1 MSVQSHPAAQQ
12 DLAAAP
18 EFPRHVV
25 TAVLVAHD
33 GARWLPDALAG
44 LLGQERPVQYAVAA
58 DTGSADDSS
67 RLVAEALGDDRVL
80 HLARRTGFGQA
91 VEEAARTA
99 PVLTP
104 EDLPYLRRPSGWDP
118 VTRSWRDDAY
128 DMPELPHG
136 EPVHWLWL
144 LHDDCAPEPEALAQL
159 LRVVDTEYELGR
171 DDVAVVGPKLRGWYD
186 RRQLLEVGVSIA
198 NSGRRWTGLDRR
210 EQDQGQHDHV
220 RTVLSVSTAGM
231 LIRRDVFE
239 RLGGFDRRLPL
250 MRDDVD
256 LCWRAHAAGL
266 RVLVAPEAVVR
277 HAEAASRERRA
288 VDCAGRTTASPHKV
302 DKAGAVHTLLVNVRT
317 AALPWVLLRI
327 VLGTLLRTVAYLVG
341 KVPGQ
346 ALDEIRGL
354 LGVLLRPERIIA
366 GRRERGRPQV
376 EKDELRPLFP
386 PPGATVRA
394 TVEQVAGD
402 LFGSSDAEAAAG
414 AGRHGGGI
422 ESGPGGDD
430 ADFLEIEQFARL
442 KRIARKPGP
451 VLFLI
456 LLLVSLA
463 ACRALL
469 GGGALAGG
477 ALLPVPAGAGELWSR
492 YVDAWHTVGTGG
504 TASAPPYLAIVATV
518 ASLLLGST
526 GLAVTL
532 LMVCSVPLAGATAY
546 FASRPLVP
554 SRLLR
559 AWAAVAYAFLP
570 AATGALAG
578 GRIGTAVLAVLLP
591 LIARAGVAAAGLS
604 GSSGARGSWRA
615 TWAYAL
621 LLTVTTAFTPVVWP
635 VALVLGIGVL
645 ALRRGEITAYAPR
658 FLAQLGT
665 PLLLLAPWSLSLL
678 PFGFFDEAGLEY
690 GSSAASAL
698 DLLGASP
705 GGPGTVGGLLLLGIV
720 LAALAALLRSE
731 RQLGVRTAWVVA
743 LVALVF
749 SVLSNR
755 SAWAG
760 PATLVYGIALLSAA
774 TLGAD
779 GARFRVAE
787 QSFGWRQPVA
797 ALIAL
802 ASALGPLIAAAGW
815 MFGGADGPVERRDPV
830 QVPAFVAEESRTR
843 DQARTLVLDSDSA
856 AHVGYMLVRGSGA
869 RLGDGELASGDG
881 GNSTL
886 DKVVANLVAGSGAD
900 QADQLGGFAVRYVLV
915 HKGAPREVTRVLDAT
930 PGLSRLSQQD
940 GSGLWRVDQEVARA
954 TIVSGDKAAA
964 GKSPGGEPE
973 PVAAGPV
980 EIHTDIEAGADGRV
994 LRLADTAAEGW
1005 TATLDGKPLTR
1016 TTVDGWAQGFQ
1027 LPASGG
1033 RLDVTYDDPFT
1044 HTAWLWAQGLL
1055 AVVLVVLALPGR
1067 RRDVDDDLPDEPL
1080 VPAQPVEGEGRR
1092 ARRLRAQAEAEA
1104 EAEAGA
1110 LAEAEPGP
1118 EAAGDAAEVP
1128 EPPAQA
1134 PVPVPQQQAYG
1145 EWDATGYTGA
1155 GYGSYDGGY
1164 GGEQYQAAQQ
1174 YDPGAY
1180 GQQPYPAADP
1190 YQADAYQGGHGGEGG
1205 QGTQYGA
1212 GQYDPYAYG
1221 DPTQAQEGGYD
1232 PAYDQSYGQGGYDM
1246 PYDPSQP
1253 QQPQQPHG
1261 TGSERPDGS
1270 QQ

>member
-1 MSVQSHPAAQQ
+1 M
-12 DLAAAP
+12 
-18 EFPRHVV
+18 V

-67 RLVAEALGDDRVL
+67 RLVADALGDDRVL

-91 VEEAARTA
+91 VEEATRTA

-136 EPVHWLWL
+136 EPVQWLWL

-256 LCWRAHAAGL
+256 LCWRAHAEGL

-366 GRRERGRPQV
+366 GRRERGRPQI

-386 PPGATVRA
+386 PPGATIRA

-451 VLFLI
+451 VLFLV

-477 ALLPVPAGAGELWSR
+477 ALLPAPAGAGELWSR

-504 TASAPPYLAIVATV
+504 TASAPPYLAILATF
-518 ASLLLGST
+518 ASVLLGST

-532 LMVCSVPLAGATAY
+532 LLVCSVPLAGATAY

-591 LIARAGVAAAGLS
+591 LVARAGVAAAGLAN
-604 GSSGARGSWRA
+604 SSGVRGSWRA

-645 ALRRGEITAYAPR
+645 ALRRGEITAYGLR
-658 FLAQLGT
+658 FLAQFGT

-705 GGPGTVGGLLLLGIV
+705 GGPGTVGGLFLVGIV

-731 RQLGVRTAWVVA
+731 RQPAVRTAWAVA

-749 SVLSNR
+749 SVLANQ

-815 MFGGADGPVERRDPV
+815 VIGGADGPMERRDPV
-830 QVPAFVAEESRTR
+830 QVPAFVAEESHTR

-915 HKGAPREVTRVLDAT
+915 HRGAPREVTRVLDAT

-954 TIVSGDKAAA
+954 TIVAGEKSGA
-964 GKSPGGEPE
+964 GKSGGGGPE

-980 EIHTDIEAGADGRV
+980 EIHTDIEAGPDGRV

-1016 TTVDGWAQGFQ
+1016 TTVDGWAQGFE

-1033 RLDVTYDDPFT
+1033 RLDVSYDAPFT
-1044 HTAWLWAQGLL
+1044 HTAWLWVQGLL
-1055 AVVLVVLALPGR
+1055 GLVLVVLALPGR
-1067 RRDVDDDLPDEPL
+1067 RRDVDDDLPDEQL
-1080 VPAQPVEGEGRR
+1080 VPAQAADGEGRR

-1104 EAEAGA
+1104 AEAGA
-1110 LAEAEPGP
+1110 GAGVDPGP
-1118 EAAGDAAEVP
+1118 ETAGDTAEAPEVP
-1128 EPPAQA
+1128 EPPAA
-1134 PVPVPQQQAYG
+1134 PPVPVPQQQAYAA
-1145 EWDATGYTGA
+1145 WDTTTGYPGA
-1155 GYGSYDGGY
+1155 EYGSYDGTY
-1164 GGEQYQAAQQ
+1164 GGEQYQGAQQ

-1180 GQQPYPAADP
+1180 GQQPYQADP
-1190 YQADAYQGGHGGEGG
+1190 YQQDAYQGGHGG
-1205 QGTQYGA
+1205 QAAQYGTG

-1221 DPTQAQEGGYD
+1221 DPAQRQEAGYD
-1232 PAYDQSYGQGGYDM
+1232 PAFDQTYGQAGYDTS
-1246 PYDPSQP
+1246 YDPS
-1253 QQPQQPHG
+1253 QPQQPHG

>member
-1 MSVQSHPAAQQ
+1 MSVQSHTAAQQ
-12 DLAAAP
+12 DLAATP

-58 DTGSADDSS
+58 DTGSADDSA
-67 RLVAEALGDDRVL
+67 RLVGEALGGDHVL

-91 VEEAARTA
+91 VEEAARTV

-104 EDLPYLRRPSGWDP
+104 EDLPYLKRPSGWDP
-118 VTRSWRDDAY
+118 VTRTWRDDAY
-128 DMPELPHG
+128 DLPELPHG
-136 EPVHWLWL
+136 EPVQWLWL
-144 LHDDCAPEPEALAQL
+144 LHDDCAPEPDALAQL

-220 RTVLSVSTAGM
+220 RPVLSVSTAGM

-266 RVLVAPEAVVR
+266 RVLIAPEAVVR

-327 VLGTLLRTVAYLVG
+327 VLGTMLRTVAYLVG

-366 GRRERGRPQV
+366 ARRERGRPQV

-386 PPGATVRA
+386 PPGATIRV
-394 TVEQVAGD
+394 TVEQVAGN
-402 LFGSSDAEAAAG
+402 LVGSSEAETAAG

-456 LLLVSLA
+456 LLLASLA

-477 ALLPVPAGAGELWSR
+477 ALLPAPADAGELWSR
-492 YVDAWHTVGTGG
+492 YADAWHTVGTGG
-504 TASAPPYLAIVATV
+504 TASAPPYLAILAAL
-518 ASLLLGST
+518 ASALLGST
-526 GLAVTL
+526 GTAVTL
-532 LMVCSVPLAGATAY
+532 LLVGSVPLAGATAY
-546 FASRPLVP
+546 FASRPLVM

-591 LIARAGVAAAGLS
+591 LIARAGVAAAGLTS
-604 GSSGARGSWRA
+604 TSGARGSWRA

-635 VALVLGIGVL
+635 LALLLGLGVL
-645 ALRRGEITAYAPR
+645 ALRRGEITAYGLR

-690 GSSAASAL
+690 GASAASAL

-705 GGPGTVGGLLLLGIV
+705 GGPGTTGGLVLIGIV

-731 RQLGVRTAWVVA
+731 RQLGIRVAWAVA
-743 LVALVF
+743 LAGFVF
-749 SVLSNR
+749 AVLSNR
-755 SAWAG
+755 STWAG
-760 PATLVYGIALLSAA
+760 PATLVYGIALLAAA

-802 ASALGPLIAAAGW
+802 ASAVGPLIAATGW
-815 MFGGADGPVERRDPV
+815 MIGGADGPVERRDPA

-843 DQARTLVLDSDSA
+843 DQARTLVLDSDST

-869 RLGDGELASGDG
+869 RLGDGELAAEDG
-881 GNSTL
+881 ENSTL
-886 DKVVANLVAGSGAD
+886 DKIVANLVAGSGAD

-954 TIVSGDKAAA
+954 TIVSGGDSATGA
-964 GKSPGGEPE
+964 PQ

-980 EIHTDIEAGADGRV
+980 DIHTDIEPGPDGRV

-1005 TATLDGKPLTR
+1005 TATLDGKPLSR
-1016 TTVDGWAQGFQ
+1016 TTVDGWAQGFE

-1044 HTAWLWAQGLL
+1044 HSVWLWAQGLL

-1067 RRDVDDDLPDEPL
+1067 RRDVDDDLPEEPL
-1080 VPAQPVEGEGRR
+1080 IPAEALEGEGRR

-1104 EAEAGA
+1104 EAGTDTEPPVAPADGA
-1110 LAEAEPGP
+1110 P
-1118 EAAGDAAEVP
+1118 EAP
-1128 EPPAQA
+1128 EPPAA
-1134 PVPVPQQQAYG
+1134 PPMPPAPVPQQPAYG
-1145 EWDATGYTGA
+1145 EWDSTGYRTE
-1155 GYGSYDGGY
+1155 YGTYDAY
-1164 GGEQYQAAQQ
+1164 GQEQYQGGVQQQ
-1174 YDPGAY
+1174 YDQGGYA
-1180 GQQPYPAADP
+1180 QQPYQQGDP
-1190 YQADAYQGGHGGEGG
+1190 YQAEPYPADAYQDGSGAPYEPD
-1205 QGTQYGA
+1205 QYA
-1212 GQYDPYAYG
+1212 PYAYG
-1221 DPTQAQEGGYD
+1221 EQAQAQPQEGGYD
-1232 PAYDQSYGQGGYDM
+1232 PAYDQAYGQGGYDA

-1253 QQPQQPHG
+1253 HHPHG

>member
-1 MSVQSHPAAQQ
+1 M
-12 DLAAAP
+12 
-18 EFPRHVV
+18 V

-58 DTGSADDSS
+58 DTGSADDSA
-67 RLVAEALGDDRVL
+67 RLVGEALGDDHVL

-99 PVLTP
+99 PLLTP
-104 EDLPYLRRPSGWDP
+104 EELPYLRRPSGWDP
-118 VTRSWRDDAY
+118 VSRTWRDDAY
-128 DMPELPHG
+128 DLPELPHG
-136 EPVHWLWL
+136 EPVQWLWL
-144 LHDDCAPEPEALAQL
+144 LHDDCAPEPDALAQL
-159 LRVVDTEYELGR
+159 LRVVDTEYGLGR

-220 RTVLSVSTAGM
+220 RPVLSVSTAGM

-256 LCWRAHAAGL
+256 LCWRANAAGM
-266 RVLVAPEAVVR
+266 RVLIAPEAVVR

-317 AALPWVLLRI
+317 AALPWVLLR
-327 VLGTLLRTVAYLVG
+327 VVVGTLLRTVAYLVG

-354 LGVLLRPERIIA
+354 LGVLLRPERVIA

-386 PPGATVRA
+386 PPGATVRV
-394 TVEQVAGD
+394 TVEQIAGS
-402 LFGSSDAEAAAG
+402 LAGTSDAETAAG

-451 VLFLI
+451 VLFLV

-463 ACRALL
+463 ACRALF

-477 ALLPVPAGAGELWSR
+477 ALLPAPAGAGDLWAR
-492 YVDAWHTVGTGG
+492 YADAWHTVGTGG
-504 TASAPPYLAIVATV
+504 TASAPPYLAFLAIL

-526 GLAVTL
+526 GLALTL
-532 LMVCSVPLAGATAY
+532 LLVGSVPLAGVTAY

-559 AWAAVAYAFLP
+559 AWAAVVYAFLP

-578 GRIGTAVLAVLLP
+578 GRVGTAVLAVLLP
-591 LIARAGVAAAGLS
+591 LIARAAVAAAGL
-604 GSSGARGSWRA
+604 GNTAGARGSWRA

-621 LLTVTTAFTPVVWP
+621 LLTITTAFTPVVWP
-635 VALVLGIGVL
+635 VALLLGIGVL
-645 ALRRGEITAYAPR
+645 VLRRAEITAYGPR

-665 PLLLLAPWSLSLL
+665 PLLLLAPWSLTLIPS
-678 PFGFFDEAGLEY
+678 GFLDEAGLEY
-690 GSSAASAL
+690 GASAASPL
-698 DLLGASP
+698 DLLGVSP
-705 GGPGTVGGLLLLGIV
+705 GGPGTVGGPVLIGIV

-731 RQLGVRTAWVVA
+731 RRLGIRAAWAVA
-743 LVALVF
+743 LVGLVF
-749 SVLSNR
+749 AVLSNR

-760 PATLVYGIALLSAA
+760 PATLVYGIALLAAA

-779 GARFRVAE
+779 GARSRVAE

-802 ASALGPLIAAAGW
+802 ASAVGPLIAAAGW
-815 MFGGADGPVERRDPV
+815 MIGGADGPLERRDPV
-830 QVPAFVAEESRTR
+830 QVPAFVAEESGTK

-856 AHVGYMLVRGSGA
+856 AHVRYTLVRGSGA
-869 RLGDGELASGDG
+869 RLGDGEPAGRGG
-881 GNSTL
+881 GNTGL

-915 HKGAPREVTRVLDAT
+915 HKGAPREVSRVLDAT

-954 TIVSGDKAAA
+954 TIVSGAKT
-964 GKSPGGEPE
+964 GTGEPQ

-980 EIHTDIEAGADGRV
+980 EIHTKIPAGADGRV

-1016 TTVDGWAQGFQ
+1016 TTVDGWAQGFE

-1033 RLDVTYDDPFT
+1033 TLAVTYDAPFT
-1044 HTAWLWAQGLL
+1044 HTLWLWAQGLL

-1067 RRDVDDDLPDEPL
+1067 RRDVDDDLPEEEP
-1080 VPAQPVEGEGRR
+1080 VAAEPVEGEGRR

-1104 EAEAGA
+1104 GAAAAAEA
-1110 LAEAEPGP
+1110 
-1118 EAAGDAAEVP
+1118 P
-1128 EPPAQA
+1128 EPPEGA
-1134 PVPVPQQQAYG
+1134 PVPVPQQPAYG
-1145 EWDATGYTGA
+1145 AWESAEYAGA
-1155 GYGSYDGGY
+1155 EYGSYDAY
-1164 GGEQYQAAQQ
+1164 GAERYQGAPQQ
-1174 YDPGAY
+1174 YDQGAY
-1180 GQQPYPAADP
+1180 AQQPYQGDPSYPAG
-1190 YQADAYQGGHGGEGG
+1190 AYQNGQNGQDPQGG
-1205 QGTQYGA
+1205 GA
-1212 GQYDPYAYG
+1212 YDTGQYDPYAYG
-1221 DPTQAQEGGYD
+1221 DQSYGRGGYD
-1232 PAYDQSYGQGGYDM
+1232 T

-1253 QQPQQPHG
+1253 HDPHG

>member
-1 MSVQSHPAAQQ
+1 MSVQSHTAAQQ
-12 DLAAAP
+12 DLAATP

-58 DTGSADDSS
+58 DTGSADESS
-67 RLVAEALGDDRVL
+67 RLVADALGDERVL

-91 VEEAARTA
+91 VEEATRTA

-128 DMPELPHG
+128 DLPELPHG
-136 EPVHWLWL
+136 EPVQWLWL
-144 LHDDCAPEPEALAQL
+144 LHDDCAPEPDALAQL

-256 LCWRAHAAGL
+256 LCWRAHAEGL

-317 AALPWVLLRI
+317 AALPWVLLRV
-327 VLGTLLRTVAYLVG
+327 VLGTLLRTLAYLVG

-386 PPGATVRA
+386 PPGATIRA

-451 VLFLI
+451 VLFLV

-477 ALLPVPAGAGELWSR
+477 ALLPAPAGAGELWSR

-504 TASAPPYLAIVATV
+504 TASAPPYLAILATF
-518 ASLLLGST
+518 ASVLLGST

-532 LMVCSVPLAGATAY
+532 LLVCSVPLAGATAY

-591 LIARAGVAAAGLS
+591 LVARAGVAASGLAN
-604 GSSGARGSWRA
+604 SSGVRGSWRA

-645 ALRRGEITAYAPR
+645 ALRRAEITAYGPR

-705 GGPGTVGGLLLLGIV
+705 GGPGTVGGLFLFGIV

-731 RQLGVRTAWVVA
+731 RQPAVRTAWAVA

-749 SVLSNR
+749 AVLSNR

-774 TLGAD
+774 ALGAD

-802 ASALGPLIAAAGW
+802 ASALGPLIAAVGW
-815 MFGGADGPVERRDPV
+815 MIGGADGPVERRDPV
-830 QVPAFVAEESRTR
+830 QVPAFVAEESHTR

-886 DKVVANLVAGSGAD
+886 DKIVANLVAGSGAD

-940 GSGLWRVDQEVARA
+940 GSGLWRVNQEVARA
-954 TIVSGDKAAA
+954 TVVAGEKSDA
-964 GKSPGGEPE
+964 GKSGEPV

-980 EIHTDIEAGADGRV
+980 EIHTDIESGPDGRV

-1016 TTVDGWAQGFQ
+1016 TTVDGWAQGFE

-1033 RLDVTYDDPFT
+1033 RLDVTYEAPFT

-1055 AVVLVVLALPGR
+1055 GLVLVVLALPGR
-1067 RRDVDDDLPDEPL
+1067 RRDVDDDLPDEQL
-1080 VPAQPVEGEGRR
+1080 VPVQAADGEGRR

-1104 EAEAGA
+1104 AEAGA
-1110 LAEAEPGP
+1110 GAGVDPGP
-1118 EAAGDAAEVP
+1118 EPADDPAGDPAGAPEVP
-1128 EPPAQA
+1128 EPPAA
-1134 PVPVPQQQAYG
+1134 PPVPVPQQQAYG
-1145 EWDATGYTGA
+1145 TWDTTTGYPGA
-1155 GYGSYDGGY
+1155 EYGSYDGGY
-1164 GGEQYQAAQQ
+1164 GGEQYQGAQQ

-1180 GQQPYPAADP
+1180 GQQPYQADP
-1190 YQADAYQGGHGGEGG
+1190 YQQDAHQGGHGG
-1205 QGTQYGA
+1205 QTAQYGTG

-1221 DPTQAQEGGYD
+1221 GPTQGQEAGYD
-1232 PAYDQSYGQGGYDM
+1232 PAFDQAYGQGGYDT

-1253 QQPQQPHG
+1253 RQPHG

>member
-1 MSVQSHPAAQQ
+1 MSVQSHTAAQQ
-12 DLAAAP
+12 DLAATP

-58 DTGSADDSS
+58 DTGSADDSA
-67 RLVAEALGDDRVL
+67 RLVGEALGGDRVL

-91 VEEAARTA
+91 VEEATRTV

-104 EDLPYLRRPSGWDP
+104 DDLPYLKRPSGWDP
-118 VTRSWRDDAY
+118 ATRTWRDDAY
-128 DMPELPHG
+128 DLPELPHG
-136 EPVHWLWL
+136 EPVQWLWL
-144 LHDDCAPEPEALAQL
+144 LHDDCAPEPDALAQL

-171 DDVAVVGPKLRGWYD
+171 EDVAAVGPKLRGWYD

-220 RTVLSVSTAGM
+220 RPVLSVSTAGM

-266 RVLVAPEAVVR
+266 RVLIAPEAVVR

-302 DKAGAVHTLLVNVRT
+302 DKAGAVHTLLANVRA

-327 VLGTLLRTVAYLVG
+327 VLGTLLRTLAYLVG

-354 LGVLLRPERIIA
+354 LSVLLRPERIVA
-366 GRRERGRPQV
+366 ARRERGRPQV

-386 PPGATVRA
+386 PPGATIRV
-394 TVEQVAGD
+394 TVEQVAGN
-402 LFGSSDAEAAAG
+402 LVGSSEAETAAG

-456 LLLVSLA
+456 LLLASLA

-469 GGGALAGG
+469 TGGALAGG
-477 ALLPVPAGAGELWSR
+477 ALLPAPADAGELWSR
-492 YVDAWHTVGTGG
+492 YADAWHTVGTGG
-504 TASAPPYLAIVATV
+504 TASAPPYLAILA
-518 ASLLLGST
+518 ALSSLLFGST
-526 GLAVTL
+526 GTAVTL
-532 LMVCSVPLAGATAY
+532 LLAGSVPLAGATAY
-546 FASRPLVP
+546 FASRPLVM

-578 GRIGTAVLAVLLP
+578 GRVGTAVLAVLLP
-591 LIARAGVAAAGLS
+591 LIARAGVAAAGLTS
-604 GSSGARGSWRA
+604 TSGARGSWRA

-635 VALVLGIGVL
+635 IALVLGLGVL
-645 ALRRGEITAYAPR
+645 ALRRAEITAYGLR

-705 GGPGTVGGLLLLGIV
+705 GGPGTVGGLVLIGIV

-731 RQLGVRTAWVVA
+731 RQPAVRAAWAVA
-743 LVALVF
+743 LAGLVF
-749 SVLSNR
+749 AALSNR

-802 ASALGPLIAAAGW
+802 ASAVGPLIAAAGW
-815 MFGGADGPVERRDPV
+815 MIGGADGPLERRDPV

-843 DQARTLVLDSDSA
+843 DQARTLVLDSDST
-856 AHVGYMLVRGSGA
+856 AHVGYMLVRGSGV
-869 RLGDGELASGDG
+869 RLGDGELAAGDG
-881 GNSTL
+881 ENATL
-886 DKVVANLVAGSGAD
+886 DKIVANLVAGSGAD

-954 TIVSGDKAAA
+954 TIVAGGDT
-964 GKSPGGEPE
+964 GGEPR

-980 EIHTDIEAGADGRV
+980 DIHTDVEPGPDGRV

-1016 TTVDGWAQGFQ
+1016 TTVDGWAQGFE

-1080 VPAQPVEGEGRR
+1080 VPAEALEGDGRR

-1104 EAEAGA
+1104 EAAAEQPGA
-1110 LAEAEPGP
+1110 LADGTP
-1118 EAAGDAAEVP
+1118 EMP
-1128 EPPAQA
+1128 EPPAA
-1134 PVPVPQQQAYG
+1134 PPAPPTAPVPQQPAYG
-1145 EWDATGYTGA
+1145 DWDSA
-1155 GYGSYDGGY
+1155 GYQNEYGGY
-1164 GGEQYQAAQQ
+1164 AAYGQEQYQGAQQQ
-1174 YDPGAY
+1174 YDQGAY
-1180 GQQPYPAADP
+1180 GRQPYQAEGPYQGEPYPAG
-1190 YQADAYQGGHGGEGG
+1190 AYQDGTGG
-1205 QGTQYGA
+1205 QFEQ
-1212 GQYDPYAYG
+1212 
-1221 DPTQAQEGGYD
+1221 GGYD
-1232 PAYDQSYGQGGYDM
+1232 PYTYGEHAQTQQPRDGEYDPAWDQAYGQGGYDT

-1253 QQPQQPHG
+1253 DHPHG
-1261 TGSERPDGS
+1261 PGSERPHGS

>member
-1 MSVQSHPAAQQ
+1 M
-12 DLAAAP
+12 
-18 EFPRHVV
+18 
-25 TAVLVAHD
+25 TAVLVSHD

-44 LLGQERPVQYAVAA
+44 LLGQERPVQYAMGA
-58 DTGSADDSS
+58 DTGSADASAQ
-67 RLVAEALGDDRVL
+67 LVTDALGADRVL

-91 VEEAARTA
+91 VEEVGRMA

-104 EDLPYLRRPSGWDP
+104 DDLPYLKRPSGWDP
-118 VTRSWRDDAY
+118 VTRTWRDDAY
-128 DMPELPHG
+128 DLPELPHG
-136 EPVHWLWL
+136 EPVQWLWL
-144 LHDDCAPEPEALAQL
+144 LHDDCAPEPDALAQL
-159 LRVVDTEYELGR
+159 LRVVENEYDLGR
-171 DDVAVVGPKLRGWYD
+171 NDVAVVGPKLRGWYD
-186 RRQLLEVGVSIA
+186 RRQLLEVGVTIA

-220 RTVLSVSTAGM
+220 RPVLSVSTAGM

-239 RLGGFDRRLPL
+239 QLGGFDRRLPL

-256 LCWRAHAAGL
+256 LCWRANAAGH
-266 RVLVAPEAVVR
+266 RVLIAPEAVVR

-302 DKAGAVHTLLVNVRT
+302 DKAGAVYALLVNART
-317 AALPWVLLRI
+317 AVLPWVLLRL

-354 LGVLLRPERIIA
+354 LGVLLRPERILA
-366 GRRERGRPQV
+366 GRRRRGRPAV
-376 EKDELRPLFP
+376 DKDELRPLFP

-394 TVEQVAGD
+394 TVEQAAGN
-402 LFGSSDAEAAAG
+402 LFADSDPEITSG

-451 VLFLI
+451 VLFLV
-456 LLLVSLA
+456 LLLVSLV

-477 ALLPVPAGAGELWSR
+477 ALLPAPADSSELWSR
-492 YVDAWHTVGTGG
+492 YLDSWHAVGAGG
-504 TASAPPYLAIVATV
+504 TPSAPPYLAMVAML
-518 ASLLLGST
+518 ASVLFGST

-532 LMVCSVPLAGATAY
+532 LLVFSVPLAGLTAY
-546 FASRPLVP
+546 FASRPLVE

-559 AWAAVAYAFLP
+559 AWAAVVYAFLP

-578 GRIGTAVLAVLLP
+578 GRLGTAVLAVLLP
-591 LIARAGVAAAGLS
+591 LIARAGIAASGLANAS
-604 GSSGARGSWRA
+604 DTRGSWRA

-621 LLTVTTAFTPVVWP
+621 LLTVTTAFTPIVWP
-635 VALVLGIGVL
+635 IALVLGIALL
-645 ALRRGEITAYAPR
+645 AVRRAEITAYGPR
-658 FLAQLGT
+658 VLAQLGT
-665 PLLLLAPWSLSLL
+665 PLLILAPWSLSLL
-678 PFGFFDEAGLEY
+678 PFGFFQEAGLEY

-705 GGPGTVGGLLLLGIV
+705 GGPGTVSGLMLIGIV

-731 RQLGVRTAWVVA
+731 RQFGIWTAWAAA
-743 LVALVF
+743 LVGLVF
-749 SVLSNR
+749 AVLSNG
-755 SAWAG
+755 STWAG
-760 PATLVYGIALLSAA
+760 PATLVYGLALLAA
-774 TLGAD
+774 AVLGAD
-779 GARFRVAE
+779 GARSRVAE

-797 ALIAL
+797 VLIAFT
-802 ASALGPLIAAAGW
+802 SAAGPLLVAAGW
-815 MFGGADGPVERRDPV
+815 MIGGADGPLERRDPV
-830 QVPAFVAEESRTR
+830 QVPAFVAEESGTR

-869 RLGDGELASGDG
+869 RLGDAEVASADGE
-881 GNSTL
+881 NSTL

-900 QADQLGGFAVRYVLV
+900 QADQLGKFAVRYVLV
-915 HKGAPREVTRVLDAT
+915 HQGAPREVTRVLDAT
-930 PGLSRLSQQD
+930 PGLNRLSQQD

-954 TIVSGDKAAA
+954 TIVPKTGN
-964 GKSPGGEPE
+964 PQ
-973 PVAAGPV
+973 PVAAGAV
-980 EIHTDIEAGADGRV
+980 DIHTTIPAGGDGRI

-1033 RLDVTYDDPFT
+1033 RLNVTFDDPIT
-1044 HTAWLWAQGLL
+1044 HTAWLWAQGAL

-1067 RRDVDDDLPDEPL
+1067 RRDVDDDLPDEPA
-1080 VPAQPVEGEGRR
+1080 VPAQAVAGEGRR
-1092 ARRLRAQAEAEA
+1092 ARRLRAQAEAE
-1104 EAEAGA
+1104 EAGRA
-1110 LAEAEPGP
+1110 GEFPPPPQEAP
-1118 EAAGDAAEVP
+1118 AA
-1128 EPPAQA
+1128 
-1134 PVPVPQQQAYG
+1134 VPQQQSYG
-1145 EWDATGYTGA
+1145 MGVPPGEDVRAWGRDTASHAGA
-1155 GYGSYDGGY
+1155 RYGDQ
-1164 GGEQYQAAQQ
+1164 QYQGTQQ
-1174 YDPGAY
+1174 YPAGAY
-1180 GQQPYPAADP
+1180 DQSYQADP
-1190 YQADAYQGGHGGEGG
+1190 YQG
-1205 QGTQYGA
+1205 

-1221 DPTQAQEGGYD
+1221 GQSPSASYD
-1232 PAYDQSYGQGGYDM
+1232 PAYGQQYPQQGYDQGYDDQG
-1246 PYDPSQP
+1246 YDPTYDP
-1253 QQPQQPHG
+1253 AQQPHPQG
-1261 TGSERPDGS
+1261 TGSEQRPDGS